1 MSLPLME
8 GKGFSAS
15 PLPQVEVV
23 SEFQAHIS
31 SVEPTLFQQGIF
43 PEHRSVTV
51 FSLSYQT
58 VDEKA
63 FCIE

>member
-15 PLPQVEVV
+15 PLPQLEVV
-23 SEFQAHIS
+23 SEFHPHIF
-31 SVEPTLFQQGIF
+31 SVEPTLFQQDIF
-43 PEHRSVTV
+43 PEHLSVTV

-58 VDEKA
+58 MDEKA